1 MRESKTYSV
10 LEIFYDFVFV
20 TGLFT
25 LLYMLADIT
34 KYPLETN
41 LV

>member
-1 MRESKTYSV
+1 MLETKRVSV

-25 LLYMLADIT
+25 LLSMLADIT
-34 KYPLETN
+34 KYPL
-41 LV
+41 

>member
-1 MRESKTYSV
+1 MLETKRVSV

-25 LLYMLADIT
+25 KKPKEDKA
-34 KYPLETN
+34 
-41 LV
+41 